1 MGAPWAVLGIATL
14 SQTLPGITKASTWL
28 TKPRVPCASFSHAPV
43 QHPPCLGGH
52 HPPPL
57 LPYQEEAVLPK
68 HVPKTLKL
76 SGYCYIIRSSCPA
89 PSLEPR
95 THPTPQ
101 HSRSHLPDHRDNT
114 GGGKAGWAWWKAAQH
129 QCQHGTQRSQVRA
142 AYLQGRRAG
151 ARGPR
156 GCPHFRV

>member
-76 SGYCYIIRSSCPA
+76 SGYCYIIQFSCPA

-95 THPTPQ
+95 THTPNIHAHICQ
-101 HSRSHLPDHRDNT
+101 ITGTTQGEARQDGLGGRLLSTNANT
-114 GGGKAGWAWWKAAQH
+114 E
-129 QCQHGTQRSQVRA
+129 
-142 AYLQGRRAG
+142 
-151 ARGPR
+151 PR
-156 GCPHFRV
+156 GLR